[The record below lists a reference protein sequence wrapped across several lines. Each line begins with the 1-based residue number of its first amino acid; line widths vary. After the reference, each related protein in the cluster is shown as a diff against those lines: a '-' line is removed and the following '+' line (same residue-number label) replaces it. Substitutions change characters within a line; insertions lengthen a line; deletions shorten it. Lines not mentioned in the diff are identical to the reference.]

1 MKEGR
6 ERENF
11 AVFCGLGGLVKEMR
25 GEVRCRVDVEERRGA
40 RSTCTQQGRGVPVAD
55 KARGRRRWAVSGE

>member
-1 MKEGR
+1 
-6 ERENF
+6 
-11 AVFCGLGGLVKEMR
+11 MR